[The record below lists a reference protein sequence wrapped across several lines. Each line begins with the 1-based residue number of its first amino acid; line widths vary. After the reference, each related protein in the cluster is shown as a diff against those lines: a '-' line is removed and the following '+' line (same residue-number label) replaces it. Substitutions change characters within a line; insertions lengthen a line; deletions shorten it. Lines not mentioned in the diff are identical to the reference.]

1 MAAGRA
7 HEGPPGSAEAA
18 VAGRGENGGG
28 PVGGVAVHPLG
39 RDQDPEVQRRGEVLD
54 DLGRVGAGWQL
65 LAFGAFAA
73 VERVAGWIG
82 G

>member
-1 MAAGRA
+1 MKAARVSRGRRPREYRLTEADVAAWRAVRPAAGD
-7 HEGPPGSAEAA
+7 
-18 VAGRGENGGG
+18 GE
-28 PVGGVAVHPLG
+28 LT
-39 RDQDPEVQRRGEVLD
+39 R
-54 DLGRVGAGWQL
+54 L